1 MCFSNKNKFL
11 NIAFTNY
18 LTEADMLSWIVFN
31 SIFKLNMIF
40 LSTGLFYTRQ
50 LFQENSYD
58 LVKEENIGF
67 FISFNTFKIKFL
79 NITKFG
85 YTTPSFAILTQI
97 NWNLTPANS
106 EGNQEPSYQT

>member
-58 LVKEENIGF
+58 LVKEENIG
-67 FISFNTFKIKFL
+67 SL
-79 NITKFG
+79 N
-85 YTTPSFAILTQI
+85 LDTQLPVLPFSLKLI
-97 NWNLTPANS
+97 
-106 EGNQEPSYQT
+106 GI